1 MILALAL
8 SGCDGRPVPLL
19 SGTAFALVLVVA
31 IVILARFFTGN
42 RGGGL

>member
-1 MILALAL
+1 MILALVL

-19 SGTAFALVLVVA
+19 SGTAFALVLVAA
-31 IVILARFFTGN
+31 IIILARFFTGN